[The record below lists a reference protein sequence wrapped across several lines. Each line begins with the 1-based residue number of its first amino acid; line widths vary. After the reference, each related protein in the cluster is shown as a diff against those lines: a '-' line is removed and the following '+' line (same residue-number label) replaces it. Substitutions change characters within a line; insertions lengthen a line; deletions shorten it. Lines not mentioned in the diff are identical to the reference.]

1 MTKKDNWLPT
11 EKNIED
17 YSLLKDMLESQ
28 RHKLDLL
35 SKKKPDDPLNKMKIK
50 MVNRV
55 LEPLNEILKHE
66 SSHKFL
72 DILNEDDMPTNSDV
86 VLIISQY
93 ETAIS
98 EFMNKYYLKDKY
110 QPEGYGNYVIRWMT
124 QECPPDY
131 YATNEVEEDYEEEGC
146 EEGKEDKE

>member
-1 MTKKDNWLPT
+1 MTKEDNWRPT

-17 YSLLKDMLESQ
+17 YSLLKDMLKSQ
-28 RHKLDLL
+28 RKEFDLL
-35 SKKKPDDPLNKMKIK
+35 SKKKPDDHLNKIKIK

-72 DILNEDDMPTNSDV
+72 DILEEDDMPTNSDV

-98 EFMNKYYLKDKY
+98 EFKDKY
-110 QPEGYGNYVIRWMT
+110 YVKDKYKSERYGYHIQRWMT
-124 QECPPDY
+124 QEFPPDY
-131 YATNEVEEDYEEEGC
+131 YETEESEEDYED
-146 EEGKEDKE
+146 EDEDEDEQQ